1 MLDLLRKSIYA
12 AVGLA
17 MVTRE
22 AAEEIG
28 RKIAM
33 EAKMSEIEGK
43 KFIDELIKRTDEAR
57 SSLEKLVNEKIE
69 STLKKLN
76 IPSRTELED
85 IKCRLSKLE
94 KQENK

>member
-43 KFIDELIKRTDEAR
+43 RFIDELMKRTDEAR

-69 STLKKLN
+69 SALKKLN
-76 IPSRTELED
+76 IPSRAELED

>member
-28 RKIAM
+28 RKIVM

-43 KFIDELIKRTDEAR
+43 RFIDELMKRTDEAR

-69 STLKKLN
+69 SALKKLN
-76 IPSRTELED
+76 IPSRAELQD
-85 IKCRLSKLE
+85 IQCRLSKLE

>member
-33 EAKMSEIEGK
+33 EAKMSEIEG
-43 KFIDELIKRTDEAR
+43 R
-57 SSLEKLVNEKIE
+57 S
-69 STLKKLN
+69 
-76 IPSRTELED
+76 
-85 IKCRLSKLE
+85 LSM
-94 KQENK
+94 N

>member
-28 RKIAM
+28 RKIAE
-33 EAKMSEIEGK
+33 EAKMSEMEGK
-43 KFIDELIKRTDEAR
+43 RFIDELMKRTDESR
-57 SSLEKLVNEKIE
+57 SSLEKMLNEKIE
-69 STLKKLN
+69 SALKRLN
-76 IPSRTELED
+76 IPSRAELED
-85 IKCRLSKLE
+85 IKCRLSRLE